1 MVFLKMVFWANTFE
15 NVSFFPNIESGYVS
29 DCFSFVICQRTLWE
43 VKTTKIWKKKKKKI
57 LAILEILEKADP
69 DSTDSIL
76 DEIVSL
82 IMTNITPN
90 LAGTLLLVESFC

>member
-1 MVFLKMVFWANTFE
+1 MYQILLALPYVKEHFEKLKLPKFE
-15 NVSFFPNIESGYVS
+15 E
-29 DCFSFVICQRTLWE
+29 
-43 VKTTKIWKKKKKKI
+43 KKKKI

-69 DSTDSIL
+69 DSTDSIS

>member
-1 MVFLKMVFWANTFE
+1 MYQILLALSYVKEHFEKLKLPKF
-15 NVSFFPNIESGYVS
+15 
-29 DCFSFVICQRTLWE
+29 
-43 VKTTKIWKKKKKKI
+43 KKKKKKKI
-57 LAILEILEKADP
+57 IAILEILEKVDP